1 MPRLIQFM
9 HFVSFCSHVVLI
21 LKFLPGKSSLRAT
34 LSRHHEAQGSDQP
47 VHMMVVAWKTK
58 LKAIKGKQGQAHAS
72 PGSSDI
78 VRIRKHRE
86 KKYEQMRNDEKRMEK
101 SEALEILRSRQ
112 ALTLLTGFTL
122 FHCALGYAIG
132 QCIASSATTLNVEVA
147 SFETPEMMGCF
158 GMNHAI
164 LQLLLVCLSSTYLV
178 TF

>member
-1 MPRLIQFM
+1 
-9 HFVSFCSHVVLI
+9 
-21 LKFLPGKSSLRAT
+21 
-34 LSRHHEAQGSDQP
+34 
-47 VHMMVVAWKTK
+47 
-58 LKAIKGKQGQAHAS
+58 
-72 PGSSDI
+72 
-78 VRIRKHRE
+78 
-86 KKYEQMRNDEKRMEK
+86 MRNVWK
-101 SEALEILRSRQ
+101 SQKPWRYFGASRQ

-178 TF
+178 TFQPSSQRTLLLLQLSKNQPITSLGKSNPIGIPFNVPSTLCLGQTFDPAIMKTLWLASAGFISLRLRGARKLTACLYLL

>member
-9 HFVSFCSHVVLI
+9 HFVSFCSHIVLI

-72 PGSSDI
+72 PGSPDI

-86 KKYEQMRNDEKRMEK
+86 KKWETYRKVRSLGDSEQADKRWHC
-101 SEALEILRSRQ
+101 SLDSPY
-112 ALTLLTGFTL
+112 
-122 FHCALGYAIG
+122 CALGYAIG

-164 LQLLLVCLSSTYLV
+164 L
-178 TF
+178 